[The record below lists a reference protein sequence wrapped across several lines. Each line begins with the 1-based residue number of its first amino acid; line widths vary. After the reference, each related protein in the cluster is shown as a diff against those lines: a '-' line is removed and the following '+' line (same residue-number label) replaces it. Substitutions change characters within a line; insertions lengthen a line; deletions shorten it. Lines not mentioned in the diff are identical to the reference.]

1 MMAELM
7 LFERLLLITTPLKM
21 IELIMP
27 CFVN

>member
-7 LFERLLLITTPLKM
+7 LFERLLLIPTPLKM

-27 CFVN
+27 CLVN